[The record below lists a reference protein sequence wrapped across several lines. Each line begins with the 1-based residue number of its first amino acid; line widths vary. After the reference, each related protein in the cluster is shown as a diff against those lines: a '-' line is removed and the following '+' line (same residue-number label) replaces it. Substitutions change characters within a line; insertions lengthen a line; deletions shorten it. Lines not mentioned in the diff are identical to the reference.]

1 MAHLATCG
9 SIEGMGDT
17 SDRGSGE
24 KLSALEGALREALEE
39 LGPER
44 VLRAVVDA
52 FPAADTDA
60 VEIDRS
66 HAFRQALH
74 GRVQKV
80 SVSMPE
86 DLIVAVRER
95 TGPGGFSRFVA
106 EATERRLRTESLGD
120 LLAEMDEIYG
130 PVPTELIEQ
139 ARREWPDYEG
149 D

>member
-1 MAHLATCG
+1 
-9 SIEGMGDT
+9 MGDT

-24 KLSALEGALREALEE
+24 KVSALEGALREALEE

-44 VLRAVVDA
+44 VLRVVVDA

-60 VEIDRS
+60 IEIDTSR
-66 HAFRQALH
+66 FH

-86 DLIVAVRER
+86 DLTAAIRER
-95 TGPGGFSRFVA
+95 AGAGGFSRYVTEAA
-106 EATERRLRTESLGD
+106 EQRVRTESLGD

-130 PVPTELIEQ
+130 PVPQELL
-139 ARREWPDYEG
+139 EWAERQWAELEEG
-149 D
+149 